1 MDPSRYME
9 RTLRD
14 RGDYGL
20 KIARKGYDL
29 RFAADNQLLYN
40 SAFPVLQIVEF
51 ITDDTDWEVVSTGSY
66 TFWSEYSGV
75 TSTRWKHS
83 MRRLHGL
90 GHPPMIAP
98 LSASGWTSGDKNISW
113 DLKYIYYE
121 KTFITETE
129 YNAFISSDAPTGTF
143 VVFNIDIDTD
153 VEYPYVDDGMD
164 TEWGQKY
171 DYGIKHLLTDDVNS
185 MDPADLGLN
194 ANVQSMLVVA
204 VKVATIEDKNRNIY
218 LPEGIDPEKLS
229 PFSYIKQTNGRWI
242 MGGVSIQAV
251 SGYRPAVPA
260 AGINYYTL
268 DGQYFAPK
276 CSLVLVRLPMLSSD
290 KTNASFNM

>member
-1 MDPSRYME
+1 
-9 RTLRD
+9 
-14 RGDYGL
+14 
-20 KIARKGYDL
+20 
-29 RFAADNQLLYN
+29 
-40 SAFPVLQIVEF
+40 
-51 ITDDTDWEVVSTGSY
+51 
-66 TFWSEYSGV
+66 
-75 TSTRWKHS
+75 
-83 MRRLHGL
+83 
-90 GHPPMIAP
+90 
-98 LSASGWTSGDKNISW
+98 
-113 DLKYIYYE
+113 
-121 KTFITETE
+121 
-129 YNAFISSDAPTGTF
+129 
-143 VVFNIDIDTD
+143 
-153 VEYPYVDDGMD
+153 
-164 TEWGQKY
+164 
-171 DYGIKHLLTDDVNS
+171 

-268 DGQYFAPK
+268 DGQYIAPK